1 MYELCRHIMP
11 SNKTCGS
18 PAVKEK
24 LFCHNHQRVHDLT
37 RTRRRNPNDF
47 TYVIPFVFPE
57 DRAAINYNLFLV
69 NKALAEGRID
79 TRTANAMTSNLRVAA
94 INLNRGPLL
103 EQDPKQ
109 TVQRVILTPDGEE
122 IAPPREALDP
132 GESPLHYKNCPC
144 RRCAEQFRGAAPE
157 QHHADCQCGLCDEP
171 AVSRPSHEDGC
182 PISRRDVGAENL
194 DQPGPQL
201 LTNGRHPERTGVPD
215 MRDVRVTGWRSEEP
229 AVSSPK
235 GPAVCEPATDM
246 GAPSLEPQAT
256 RVGENE
262 SMLTE
267 GSEEARSNLCPL

>member
-24 LFCHNHQRVHDLT
+24 LFCRNHQRVHELT

-69 NKALAEGRID
+69 NKALAESRID
-79 TRTANAMTSNLRVAA
+79 TRTANAMTSNIRVAA
-94 INLNRGPLL
+94 INLARGPLL
-103 EQDPKQ
+103 EPDPKE

-157 QHHADCQCGLCDEP
+157 QHHADCQCGLCDPPTETG
-171 AVSRPSHEDGC
+171 DLDNGC
-182 PISRRDVGAENL
+182 
-194 DQPGPQL
+194 
-201 LTNGRHPERTGVPD
+201 HPERSANAREREV
-215 MRDVRVTGWRSEEP
+215 EEP
-229 AVSSPK
+229 
-235 GPAVCEPATDM
+235 
-246 GAPSLEPQAT
+246 GAPSLEPVAT
-256 RVGENE
+256 RVGNHKSSTIDPNRVIEQVPSGLLIAGDVYSTVKGIGKCN
-262 SMLTE
+262 
-267 GSEEARSNLCPL
+267 

>member
-24 LFCHNHQRVHDLT
+24 LFCRNHQRVHELT

-103 EQDPKQ
+103 EPDPKQ

-132 GESPLHYKNCPC
+132 GETPLHYKNCPC

-157 QHHADCQCGLCDEP
+157 QHHADCQCGLCDETSEQGSAVSDHSDPQLSTNGCHSERSETQWSEVEEP
-171 AVSRPSHEDGC
+171 AFSRPSHDSGC
-182 PISRRDVGAENL
+182 
-194 DQPGPQL
+194 
-201 LTNGRHPERTGVPD
+201 
-215 MRDVRVTGWRSEEP
+215 
-229 AVSSPK
+229 
-235 GPAVCEPATDM
+235 
-246 GAPSLEPQAT
+246 PSLEPVAT
-256 RVGENE
+256 RACPELAEEVGVNAGNTV
-262 SMLTE
+262 LQ
-267 GSEEARSNLCPL
+267 